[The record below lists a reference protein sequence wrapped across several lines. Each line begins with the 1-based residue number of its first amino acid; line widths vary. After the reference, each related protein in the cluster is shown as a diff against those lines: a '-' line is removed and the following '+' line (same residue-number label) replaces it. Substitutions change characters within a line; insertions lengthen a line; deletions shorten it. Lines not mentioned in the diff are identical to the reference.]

1 MSEIVE
7 VLRQLVPVRKEA
19 AWGTMTGAAGVVMY
33 QVRF

>member
-7 VLRQLVPVRKEA
+7 VLRQLVPVRIEVV
-19 AWGTMTGAAGVVMY
+19 WGTMTGAAGVVMY